1 MDEEMYENPF
11 PEDDDPGEEL
21 ARMAQE
27 TIESQ
32 SAAPDAINA
41 RRRCERVLEL
51 YEQGHIQNARDTFHA
66 SLVMLYGDRPTNYE
80 LAHTLAAR
88 AAELGEQRAWTL
100 QAMALDRWLLS
111 VGRPQR
117 FGTQIIKQAGRWSL
131 GEIDDKVSDS
141 ERAMYGVPPLFVQQ
155 QRAQQLQ
162 RQEEQEE

>member
-1 MDEEMYENPF
+1 MYESPF
-11 PEDDDPGEEL
+11 PEGDDPGEEL

-32 SAAPDAINA
+32 SVAPDPASA
-41 RRRCERVLEL
+41 RQRCERVLEL
-51 YEQGHIQNARDTFHA
+51 HQQGKVLNARDNFHA
-66 SLVMLYGDRPTNYE
+66 ALVMLYGDRPSHYE
-80 LAHTLAAR
+80 LAYNLADHAAR
-88 AAELGEQRAWTL
+88 LGEQRAWTL

-117 FGTQIIKQAGRWSL
+117 FGTQIIKQGGRWSL
-131 GEIDDKVSDS
+131 GALDEKVSDS

-155 QRAQQLQ
+155 QRARQLQ